1 MAGSQAFRL
10 VVQSGD
16 QEGNFTCIAAGVQ
29 AALPRSLV
37 RHACVLRNLVS
48 PGARGSTI
56 SLLLDRMPRTLSCVA
71 AARGGR
77 GSQGDDT
84 RGDGWENYYQ
94 LDCSADATAVDTH
107 P

>member
-16 QEGNFTCIAAGVQ
+16 QEGSFTCIAAGVQ

-37 RHACVLRNLVS
+37 RYACVLRNLVS

-56 SLLLDRMPRTLSCVA
+56 SLLLGRMPRTLSCVA

-77 GSQGDDT
+77 ITYGENT
-84 RGDGWENYYQ
+84 DGYGCETYSSA
-94 LDCSADATAVDTH
+94 DCSADGA
-107 P
+107 